1 MELWNLNFRYF
12 HIFMGNIGELI
23 AITGILGC
31 DTDKSRCWEILDQKI
46 CCLRS
51 GISGTMQA
59 DASSEPKLLFNVE
72 NNLV

>member
-1 MELWNLNFRYF
+1 MRYRQKQMLGNF
-12 HIFMGNIGELI
+12 GSED
-23 AITGILGC
+23 LGC
-31 DTDKSRCWEILDQKI
+31 RLVGGCGVRVCS

-72 NNLV
+72 DNLV